1 MDALTAFYLSLVGVG
16 VIYAI
21 FIMVSGGLHDFA
33 SSIHIPLIGMHDAPT
48 LDHGD
53 LRLPSLSPV
62 TIASFV
68 VAFGAAGIVA
78 TQAFNISG
86 MASVLWAAGGA
97 FVIAVLSHF
106 AFFYLFIAPQG
117 SSEVTQRDIVGA
129 VAEVTTTIP
138 AGGLGEVTFVAQG
151 GRVTYPARSAGA
163 SPVLRG
169 TPVTISD
176 FTGTVVTVGPKK

>member
-16 VIYAI
+16 VLYAI
-21 FIMVSGGLHDFA
+21 FIMVSGGLHDLA
-33 SSIHIPLIGMHDAPT
+33 SSIHIPLIGAHDAPT

-86 MASVLWAAGGA
+86 MGSVLWAAVGA
-97 FVIAVLSHF
+97 FVIAILSHF
-106 AFFYLFIAPQG
+106 AFFYLLIAPQG

-129 VAEVTTTIP
+129 IAEVTTTIP
-138 AGGLGEVTFVAQG
+138 PEGLGEVTFVAQG
-151 GRVTYPARSAGA
+151 GRVTYPARSIAGG
-163 SPVLRG
+163 PIHRG
-169 TPVTISD
+169 TPVTITEFS
-176 FTGTVVTVGPKK
+176 GTVVTVGPKK

>member
-16 VIYAI
+16 VVYAV
-21 FIMVSGGLHDFA
+21 FIMISGGLHDLA
-33 SSIHIPLIGMHDAPT
+33 SGIHIPLLGHAMPA

-86 MASVLWAAGGA
+86 MGSVLWAVLGA
-97 FVIAVLSHF
+97 FVIAILSHF
-106 AFFYLFIAPQG
+106 AFFYLLIAPQG
-117 SSEVTQRDIVGA
+117 SSEVTHRDIVGA
-129 VAEVTTTIP
+129 VAEVTVTIP
-138 AGGLGEVTFVAQG
+138 AGGMGEVTFVAQG
-151 GRVTYPARSAGA
+151 GRVTYPARAAGT
-163 SPVLRG
+163 SPILRG
-169 TPVTISD
+169 TPVLISD
-176 FTGTVVTVGPKK
+176 FSGTVVTVGPRK

>member
-16 VIYAI
+16 VVYAV
-21 FIMVSGGLHDFA
+21 FIMISGGLHDLA
-33 SSIHIPLIGMHDAPT
+33 SSIHIPLIGVHDAPT

-62 TIASFV
+62 TIASFI

-86 MASVLWAAGGA
+86 MGSVLWAAVGA
-97 FVIAVLSHF
+97 FVVAILSHF
-106 AFFYLFIAPQG
+106 AFFYLLIAPQG

-129 VAEVTTTIP
+129 TAEVTVSIP
-138 AGGLGEVTFVAQG
+138 SGGQGEVTFVAQG
-151 GRVTYPARSAGA
+151 GRVTYPARSTSTA
-163 SPVLRG
+163 PVLRG
-169 TPVTISD
+169 TQVSISE
-176 FTGTVVTVGPKK
+176 FSGTVVTVGPKK